1 MPAVWNGF
9 EGTNRWTKDYNDLL
23 QFRYVYPPSEY
34 TYYGAGHSLG
44 GEILDQFIKRGMIK
58 AGISY
63 NPAIQTGDIRDA
75 DLAKKNYRIYA
86 SGDPLYKII
95 GQFDHPSEVRRSPS
109 SWADLFKP
117 FLWTGYQQL
126 LLDNPVF
133 EGGGVRREK
142 RQKK

>member
-58 AGISY
+58 AGIRY
-63 NPAIQTGDIRDA
+63 NPTIETGDIRDA
-75 DLAKKNYRIYA
+75 D
-86 SGDPLYKII
+86 
-95 GQFDHPSEVRRSPS
+95 
-109 SWADLFKP
+109 
-117 FLWTGYQQL
+117 
-126 LLDNPVF
+126 
-133 EGGGVRREK
+133 
-142 RQKK
+142 

>member
-1 MPAVWNGF
+1 MIYCNF
-9 EGTNRWTKDYNDLL
+9 GT
-23 QFRYVYPPSEY
+23 Y
-34 TYYGAGHSLG
+34 TYYGAGHSMG

-75 DLAKKNYRIYA
+75 DLASKNYRIYA